1 MMKNTTVDF
10 SKYGK
15 DFQETLAQVIL
26 EERPFADQ
34 MEEVLDTN
42 FFELKYLRIFVEKVF
57 DYRKRYETHPSKKAL
72 NSIFSTE
79 LLEENETV
87 QKQVRNFLTNT
98 YIKEVQDNQYVKESA
113 LDFCKKQK
121 LKSALLKSVKLIKD
135 SSYDE
140 VENLIVDALKLGSD
154 GDYGHD
160 FKRDF
165 EIRYQPRT
173 RNPVTTGWD
182 VVNDSLKGGLGSGEL
197 GVVIAPTGAG
207 KSHVLAHL
215 GASALLEGKNVVHYT
230 LEMSEERTGQR
241 YDSRI
246 SGVHLGELFNRKEDV
261 YEACLDV
268 PGELIIKEYPT
279 KSASVNTLRNHL
291 EKLKSRD
298 KKIDMILVD
307 YADLLA
313 PTEKF
318 RERRNE
324 LESIYEHLRGLAQK
338 YECPLWTASQTN
350 RSGLNEEVIT
360 MESISEAFNK
370 CFVADF
376 IFSLSRTKDDKLA
389 NTGRFFIAKN
399 RNGPD
404 GIIYPIFMDPGT
416 VTIKVKDSTGET
428 IVTANKVIKEEEDKR
443 VLNNAA
449 KLYKD
454 MKKEK

>member
-1 MMKNTTVDF
+1 MKNTTVDF

-443 VLNNAA
+443 VLSNAA

>member
-1 MMKNTTVDF
+1 MKNTTVDF

-15 DFQETLAQVIL
+15 DFQETLAQLII

-34 MEEVLDTN
+34 MEEVLDIN
-42 FFELKYLRIFVEKVF
+42 FFELKYLRIFVEKIYK
-57 DYRKRYETHPSKKAL
+57 YRKKYEVHPTKKAL
-72 NSIFSTE
+72 SSIFSTE
-79 LLEENETV
+79 LEEENEAV
-87 QKQVRNFLTNT
+87 QKQVRSFLTAT
-98 YIKEVQDNQYVKESA
+98 YIKDLEDGEYVKECS

-121 LKSALLKSVKLIKD
+121 LKTALLKSVKLIKD

-140 VENLIVDALKLGSD
+140 VENLIVSALKLGTDSD
-154 GDYGHD
+154 FGHD
-160 FKRDF
+160 FKKDF
-165 EIRYQPRT
+165 ESRYELKT

-182 VVNDSLKGGLGSGEL
+182 VINETIKGGLGSGEL

-207 KSHVLAHL
+207 KSHALAHL
-215 GASALLEGKNVVHYT
+215 GASALLDGKNVVHYT

-246 SGVHLGELFNRKEDV
+246 SGIHLGELFTKKEEV
-261 YEACLDV
+261 YEACLDI

-298 KKIDMILVD
+298 KKIDMIIVD

-324 LESIYEHLRGLAQK
+324 LESIYEHLRSLAQK
-338 YECPLWTASQTN
+338 YECPVWTASQTN

-389 NTGRFFIAKN
+389 NTGRIFIAKN

-416 VTIKVKDSTGET
+416 VTIKVKDTEGET
-428 IVTANKVIKEEEDKR
+428 IVSANKDIKEKEEKR
-443 VLNNAA
+443 LLSNAA
-449 KLYKD
+449 KLYND

>member
-1 MMKNTTVDF
+1 MKNTTVDF
-10 SKYGK
+10 SRYGK
-15 DFQETLAQVIL
+15 DFQETLAQLIL

-34 MEEVLDTN
+34 MEEVLDIN
-42 FFELKYLRIFVEKVF
+42 FFELKYLRVFIEKIFS
-57 DYRKRYETHPSKKAL
+57 YRKKYEVHPSKKAL
-72 NSIFSTE
+72 NSLLSTE
-79 LLEENETV
+79 LDGENNAT
-87 QKQVRNFLTNT
+87 QKQVRNFLTST
-98 YIKEVQDNQYVKESA
+98 YIRELEDKDYIKESS

-140 VENLIVDALKLGSD
+140 VEKLIIDALKLGTD
-154 GDYGHD
+154 NDYGHD
-160 FKRDF
+160 LKKDF
-165 EIRYQPRT
+165 EARYMLRARDPI
-173 RNPVTTGWD
+173 TTGWAPIDD
-182 VVNDSLKGGLGSGEL
+182 VLKGGLGKGEL

-215 GASALLEGKNVVHYT
+215 GAEALLEGKNVVHYT

-241 YDSRI
+241 YDSKV
-246 SGVHLGELFNRKEDV
+246 SGIHLQDLSDKKEEI
-261 YEACLDV
+261 YEACLDL

-279 KSASVNTLRNHL
+279 KSASTSTLRNHL
-291 EKLKSRD
+291 EKIINKG
-298 KKIDMILVD
+298 KKVDLILVD
-307 YADLLA
+307 YADLLK

-324 LESIYEHLRGLAQK
+324 LESIYEQLRALSQK
-338 YECPLWTASQTN
+338 FECPVWTASQTN

-376 IFSLSRTKDDKLA
+376 IFSVSRTKEDKLA
-389 NTGRFFIAKN
+389 NTGRVFIAKN

-416 VTIKVKDSTGET
+416 VTIRIKDSEGET
-428 IVTANKVIKEEEDKR
+428 IISANEDIKEKEQKR
-443 VLNNAA
+443 VLSNAA
-449 KLYKD
+449 KLYNK
-454 MKKEK
+454 MKEGQ

>member
-1 MMKNTTVDF
+1 MKNTTADF

-79 LLEENETV
+79 LQEENETV

-182 VVNDSLKGGLGSGEL
+182 VINNSLKGGLGSGEL

-307 YADLLA
+307 YADLLT

-428 IVTANKVIKEEEDKR
+428 IVTANKAIKEEEDKR
-443 VLNNAA
+443 VLSNAA
-449 KLYKD
+449 RLYND